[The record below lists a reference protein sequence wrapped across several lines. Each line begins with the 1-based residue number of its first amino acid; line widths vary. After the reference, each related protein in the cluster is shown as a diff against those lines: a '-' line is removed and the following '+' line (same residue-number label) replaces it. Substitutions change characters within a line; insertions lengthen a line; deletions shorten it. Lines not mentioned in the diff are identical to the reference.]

1 MRRSAR
7 ASRSRCPPP
16 RVARGRTPTP
26 STSAA
31 PACPPAWCRWPC
43 ATCTRPSRWSSS
55 RTSMRARGSSP
66 RSRRRSRPR
75 RSSCAERSRCAARS
89 ATFGWT
95 WRLRVMSRVIAL
107 LLLVAAAIAAV
118 PASASADE
126 AVAETARQT
135 PLAAYGGWSAWS
147 RTDAGGRY
155 VLQLRS
161 PGGDVRDAPLPSSSA
176 PWDVS
181 LGPDAGGAVTAVY
194 RRCRARG
201 CDVDRLDVASG
212 RTEPLRAVSSP
223 SFDEATPGIWRS
235 TVVFTRRIRGCDVPY
250 VKDLRSNQPSRR
262 LLHTRCLQTP
272 AGQASARGS
281 RILVSSVD
289 LRGADEHGAGRKA
302 SEIRRYSARGGASS
316 VLLRQTFGEESNLF
330 GQVAQDDRFAWT
342 VRTGIHQ
349 ANAFVRVPL
358 GQGARQEVRA
368 FRALGTGFAHAP
380 DGGSLYLELWS
391 DGAVPS
397 RIVAAAADPFGS
409 TGHALTPGLTAAHP
423 APPRPG
429 G

>member
-1 MRRSAR
+1 
-7 ASRSRCPPP
+7 
-16 RVARGRTPTP
+16 
-26 STSAA
+26 
-31 PACPPAWCRWPC
+31 
-43 ATCTRPSRWSSS
+43 
-55 RTSMRARGSSP
+55 
-66 RSRRRSRPR
+66 
-75 RSSCAERSRCAARS
+75 
-89 ATFGWT
+89 
-95 WRLRVMSRVIAL
+95 MSRVIAL
-107 LLLVAAAIAAV
+107 LLLVAAAVAVV

-126 AVAETARQT
+126 AVAETARPT

-194 RRCRARG
+194 RRCRASG
-201 CDVDRLDVASG
+201 CDVDRLDIVSG
-212 RTEPLRAVSSP
+212 RTETLRAVSSP
-223 SFDEATPGIWRS
+223 SFDEATPAIWRS

-250 VKDLRSNQPSRR
+250 VKDVRSSAPSRR
-262 LLHTRCLQTP
+262 LLHARCVQTP
-272 AGQASARGS
+272 AGQVSIRGS

-289 LRGADEHGAGRKA
+289 LSGADEHGAGRKT
-302 SEIRRYSARGGASS
+302 SEIRRYGAGGGTSS

-330 GQVAQDDRFAWT
+330 GQVGQDDRFAWT

-349 ANAFVRVPL
+349 ANTFVRIPL

-368 FRALGTGFAHAP
+368 FRTLGTGFAHTP
-380 DGGSLYLELWS
+380 DGGSLYLELGD

-409 TGHALTPGLTAAHP
+409 TVHALTPELTVGYTGTPRPGAPLAFSGALTRRIVAGGEALRVDPVVGVSVDLRARVGQSPEHFVGTGLTATTAIDGTWAITLP
-423 APPRPG
+423 SLPG
-429 G
+429 SPWYTAVAATPGVLTWAGRGTVG